1 MAGWLD
7 RIKQGLSRTA
17 APLVQGIGSLLT
29 KKKLDKE
36 TLTELED
43 LLIISDVGVKT
54 ATELTEQLA
63 KEKFDKE
70 VDALEVR
77 TFFADKIAEK
87 LSLYAKELEIDK
99 TKQPFVILMVGV
111 NGAGKTTTIG
121 KLAHQFKEK
130 GLKVSFAAAD
140 TFRAAA
146 VEQLKVWGER
156 TGSPVIFR
164 PTGADAAGLV
174 YDAIA
179 EARKRQDDVLFI
191 DTAGRLQN
199 KNELMEELQKIIR
212 IIKKQIP
219 DAPHACLQV
228 LDATV
233 GQNAHS
239 QVKIFSEMVQVSG
252 LVLTKLDGT
261 AKGGVIVAL
270 TDEFKLPVH
279 YIGVGE
285 QISDLQ
291 PFKAEDYARSL
302 MGIEGSTPKEA
313 S

>member
-1 MAGWLD
+1 MSGWFE

-17 APLVQGIGSLLT
+17 APLVSGIGGLLT
-29 KKKLDKE
+29 KKKLDRE
-36 TLTELED
+36 TLNDIED
-43 LLIISDVGVKT
+43 LLIMADVGTKT
-54 ATELTEQLA
+54 AAALTAELA

-70 VDALEVR
+70 VDSEEIR
-77 TFFADKIAEK
+77 SFFADRIAAKLEPYARELKID
-87 LSLYAKELEIDK
+87 SDK
-99 TKQPFVILMVGV
+99 KPFVILMAGV

-121 KLAHQFKEK
+121 KLAHQYKK
-130 GLKVSFAAAD
+130 RGLKVLFAAAD

-156 TGSPVIFR
+156 TGCPVVSR

-174 YDAIA
+174 FDALA
-179 EARKRQDDVLFI
+179 EARKNNDDVLFI

-199 KNELMEELQKIIR
+199 KSELMEELQKIIR

-239 QVKIFSEMVQVSG
+239 QVKIFSEMIPVTG
-252 LVLTKLDGT
+252 LILTKLDGT
-261 AKGGVIVAL
+261 AKGGVTIAL

-279 YIGVGE
+279 LIGVGE
-285 QISDLQ
+285 QITDLQ
-291 PFKAEDYARSL
+291 PFKAQDYARSL
-302 MGIEGSTPKEA
+302 MGLAQEEV
-313 S
+313 

>member
-1 MAGWLD
+1 MSGWFE

-17 APLVQGIGSLLT
+17 APLVSGIGGLLT
-29 KKKLDKE
+29 KKKLDRE
-36 TLTELED
+36 TLNDIED
-43 LLIISDVGVKT
+43 LLIMADVGMKT
-54 ATELTEQLA
+54 AAALIAELA

-70 VDALEVR
+70 VDSEEIR
-77 TFFADKIAEK
+77 SFFADRIAAKLEPYARELKIDP
-87 LSLYAKELEIDK
+87 DK
-99 TKQPFVILMVGV
+99 KPFVILMAGV

-121 KLAHQFKEK
+121 KLAHQYKK
-130 GLKVSFAAAD
+130 RGLKVRFAAAD

-156 TGSPVIFR
+156 TECPVVSR

-174 YDAIA
+174 FDALA
-179 EARKRQDDVLFI
+179 EARKNNDDVLFI

-199 KNELMEELQKIIR
+199 KSELMEELQKIIR

-239 QVKIFSEMVQVSG
+239 QVKIFSEMIPVTG
-252 LVLTKLDGT
+252 LILTKLDGT
-261 AKGGVIVAL
+261 AKGGVTIAL

-279 YIGVGE
+279 LIGVGE
-285 QISDLQ
+285 QITDLQ
-291 PFKAEDYARSL
+291 PFKAQDYARSL
-302 MGIEGSTPKEA
+302 MGLAQEEEV
-313 S
+313 

>member
-1 MAGWLD
+1 MSGWFE

-17 APLVQGIGSLLT
+17 APLVSGIGGLLT
-29 KKKLDKE
+29 KKKLDRE
-36 TLTELED
+36 TLNDIED
-43 LLIISDVGVKT
+43 LLIMADVGTKT
-54 ATELTEQLA
+54 AAALTAELA

-70 VDALEVR
+70 VDSEEIR
-77 TFFADKIAEK
+77 SFFADRIAAKLEPYARELKID
-87 LSLYAKELEIDK
+87 SDK
-99 TKQPFVILMVGV
+99 KPFVILMAGV

-121 KLAHQFKEK
+121 KLAHQYKK
-130 GLKVSFAAAD
+130 RGLKVRFAAAD

-156 TGSPVIFR
+156 TGCPVVSR

-174 YDAIA
+174 FDALA
-179 EARKRQDDVLFI
+179 EARKNNDDVLFI

-199 KNELMEELQKIIR
+199 KSELMEELQKIIR

-239 QVKIFSEMVQVSG
+239 QVKIF
-252 LVLTKLDGT
+252 
-261 AKGGVIVAL
+261 
-270 TDEFKLPVH
+270 
-279 YIGVGE
+279 
-285 QISDLQ
+285 
-291 PFKAEDYARSL
+291 
-302 MGIEGSTPKEA
+302 PK
-313 S
+313 

>member
-1 MAGWLD
+1 MADVGT
-7 RIKQGLSRTA
+7 KTA
-17 APLVQGIGSLLT
+17 AALT
-29 KKKLDKE
+29 AE
-36 TLTELED
+36 
-43 LLIISDVGVKT
+43 
-54 ATELTEQLA
+54 LA

-70 VDALEVR
+70 VDSEEVR
-77 TFFADKIAEK
+77 SFFADKIAAK
-87 LSLYAKELEIDK
+87 LEPYAQELKIDPDK
-99 TKQPFVILMVGV
+99 KPFVILMAGV

-121 KLAHQFKEK
+121 KLAYQLKAK
-130 GLKVSFAAAD
+130 GLKVRFAAAD

-156 TGSPVIFR
+156 TGCPVVSR

-174 YDAIA
+174 FDALA
-179 EARKRQDDVLFI
+179 EARKNNDDVLFI

-199 KNELMEELQKIIR
+199 KSELMEELQKIIR

-239 QVKIFSEMVQVSG
+239 QVKIFSEMIPVTG

-261 AKGGVIVAL
+261 AKGGVTIAL
-270 TDEFKLPVH
+270 ADEFKLPV
-279 YIGVGE
+279 YLIGVGE
-285 QISDLQ
+285 QITDLQ
-291 PFKAEDYARSL
+291 PFKAQDYARSL
-302 MGIEGSTPKEA
+302 MGLTGKEV
-313 S
+313 